1 MSETGA
7 DLCHSGRAMSLQGSF
22 EVLGF
27 ADVVNLLAH
36 KRESGRLRIRGPGIA
51 TDFFFDGGRLTAADD
66 GEAQPPSSE
75 KEARTRVE
83 EAFFEILAHERGTFE
98 FQTGTTTPW
107 TAGLAASVERVLAEA
122 NRRLEEWREI
132 ETVIPNMD
140 LRPRVV
146 QELAG
151 ESVTIDADSWRLLVS
166 IDGRR
171 NLHALARKLG
181 LSRFEARRLL
191 RGLIE
196 SGLAEIDTDQP
207 RASIPHEPDT
217 EVGAGAGPGRARAGV
232 RFPRKRADG
241 DGDGEAAENGNG
253 KAEAATV
260 DDAGDESDSAETT
273 EAADSADATTGLP
286 PRKRGLVKIES
297 RRKRPPAPS

>member
-1 MSETGA
+1 
-7 DLCHSGRAMSLQGSF
+7 MSLQGSF

-51 TDFFFDGGRLTAADD
+51 TDFFFDGGRITAADD

-75 KEARTRVE
+75 RDARTRVE

-98 FQTGTTTPW
+98 FQSGTTTPW
-107 TAGLAASVERVLAEA
+107 TAGLTASVERVLGEA
-122 NRRLEEWREI
+122 NRRLDEWREI

-146 QELAG
+146 AELPG
-151 ESVTIDADSWRLLVS
+151 ESVTIDADSWRLLVA

-181 LSRFEARRLL
+181 LSRFEARRIM

-207 RASIPHEPDT
+207 RASIPHQPDA
-217 EVGAGAGPGRARAGV
+217 EVGAGSGQSHARAGV
-232 RFPRKRADG
+232 RFPRRRKADDQAGNG
-241 DGDGEAAENGNG
+241 DGTSTAAADAEPGTEDGAAS
-253 KAEAATV
+253 ADAAT
-260 DDAGDESDSAETT
+260 
-273 EAADSADATTGLP
+273 AADSAP
-286 PRKRGLVKIES
+286 
-297 RRKRPPAPS
+297 